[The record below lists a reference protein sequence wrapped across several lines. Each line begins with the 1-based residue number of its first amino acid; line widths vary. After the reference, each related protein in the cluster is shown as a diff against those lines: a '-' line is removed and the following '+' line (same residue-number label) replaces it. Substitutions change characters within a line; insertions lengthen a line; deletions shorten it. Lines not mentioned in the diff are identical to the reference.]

1 MKSLLSLLGCLLCWT
16 PLLHAQSFPYQ
27 IPQIRVSL
35 SYFGELL
42 VHPGIRLG
50 VEMPISQSLTASS
63 LGNRAWVVGGHLTT
77 YQHRRNHRA
86 LIISGSISRERIN
99 QAGLMSDIRLE
110 SGYMASFVDG
120 ESFSWQNGEI
130 VESGTGSSH
139 FYAGVNGSL
148 GWDFDKKSDLPLSV
162 RIRPHLFIQAPFNS
176 SLLLRAA
183 GELQFTYHLP

>member
-1 MKSLLSLLGCLLCWT
+1 MICCC
-16 PLLHAQSFPYQ
+16 PCFHAQTTPYT
-27 IPQIRVSL
+27 IPEIRVSL

-50 VEMPISQSLTASS
+50 VEIPISQSATASS

-77 YQHRRNHRA
+77 YRHARNHRA

-130 VESGTGSSH
+130 LESGSGSSH
-139 FYAGVNGSL
+139 FYAGINGSL
-148 GWDFDKKSDLPLSV
+148 GWDFNKKSDLPMSV
-162 RIRPHLFIQAPFNS
+162 RLRPHLFIQAPFNS